1 MSIKPTKPTKQ
12 NKPNTPISI
21 NISNESNVQEDEY
34 SEFQKYIIVNNI
46 SLQKEVKESI
56 SKIKELEAKI
66 QNQETCEDNYDTH
79 IRYMKGLLQNLN
91 ELRNDYNKISLKTDS
106 KLKLAQESNK
116 IIKKLNYEIY
126 AYLVI
131 MNVVT
136 IITPYTFEYY
146 NIYIL
151 LLQTL
156 YTLLMPYCIF
166 KIKNSYANIR
176 TIEND
181 KLFLLKEI
189 NNEISKIK
197 VEIIKTEE
205 ATLAIDNWIHEI

>member
-1 MSIKPTKPTKQ
+1 MSIKPTKPT
-12 NKPNTPISI
+12 KPNTPISI

-131 MNVVT
+131 MNILT

-151 LLQTL
+151 ILQIL
-156 YTLLMPYCIF
+156 YILLMPYCIF

-176 TIEND
+176 TIENE

>member
-1 MSIKPTKPTKQ
+1 MPTKPNKPT
-12 NKPNTPISI
+12 KPNTPISI

-34 SEFQKYIIVNNI
+34 SEFQKYIVVNNI

-116 IIKKLNYEIY
+116 IIKKYNYEIY

-176 TIEND
+176 TIEID
-181 KLFLLKEI
+181 KLILLKEI

>member
-12 NKPNTPISI
+12 NTPISI

-131 MNVVT
+131 MNILT

-151 LLQTL
+151 ILQIL
-156 YTLLMPYCIF
+156 YILLMPYCIF

-176 TIEND
+176 TIENE

>member
-1 MSIKPTKPTKQ
+1 MPTKPT
-12 NKPNTPISI
+12 KPNTPISI

-91 ELRNDYNKISLKTDS
+91 ELRNDYYKISLKTDS

-131 MNVVT
+131 MNAIT

-181 KLFLLKEI
+181 KLILLKEI

>member
-151 LLQTL
+151 ILQTL

>member
-151 LLQTL
+151 ILQTL

-176 TIEND
+176 TIENE

>member
-131 MNVVT
+131 MNVLT

-176 TIEND
+176 TIEID
-181 KLFLLKEI
+181 KLILLKEI